1 MPHVP
6 NIRNSPGF
14 KDRQLIIPPGA
25 VYVGHAVRWHRL
37 PKSKSANPFTV
48 KLETDRQTAA
58 DERWL
63 ELQPL
68 LMEALHVLVGRD
80 LVCWCAPLP
89 YHSDVL
95 LRLANE

>member
-37 PKSKSANPFTV
+37 PKSKSVNPFTV
-48 KLETDRQTAA
+48 KLSAA
-58 DERWL
+58 
-63 ELQPL
+63 
-68 LMEALHVLVGRD
+68 V
-80 LVCWCAPLP
+80 
-89 YHSDVL
+89 
-95 LRLANE
+95 